1 MEYIAL
7 PVATLQDN
15 THQNQVQLFVL
26 QETAGTQNTSG
37 FANVDS
43 AFILSYAII
52 ILNVDQVLTRD
63 EWGINLRF
71 RTFFPRLRN
80 YVIL

>member
-1 MEYIAL
+1 MI
-7 PVATLQDN
+7 VWN
-15 THQNQVQLFVL
+15 TWYRTS

-52 ILNVDQVLTRD
+52 ILNVDQVLAFAR
-63 EWGINLRF
+63 IS
-71 RTFFPRLRN
+71 
-80 YVIL
+80 

>member
-1 MEYIAL
+1 MGFQISYSRYFVRHSFNDMEYISL
-7 PVATLQDN
+7 RVATLKDYA
-15 THQNQVQLFVL
+15 HQNQVQLFVS

-52 ILNVDQVLTRD
+52 ILNVDQVL
-63 EWGINLRF
+63 
-71 RTFFPRLRN
+71 
-80 YVIL
+80 